1 MNHAQFTSSGYSFVN
16 GLKAV
21 TRYATAS
28 KLLFKDA
35 CNFVSSPKLKKIFT
49 ILHALNIQK
58 VYTKDGDFKAA
69 LKFFNM
75 KQDNSLKIK
84 IDVTQNIEKP
94 ASEDNENFFSPIL
107 NVFKNMME
115 TSNII
120 DKYITAIPHLMS
132 IGFTLKKISSPNHVI
147 SKFDAIKVPALMAA
161 ATAIGKPLIDTIRED
176 CSTIIQFFK
185 DSNKLLTGA
194 YNFFGNN
201 NEDFTYYQLEESHQ
215 DNQVDVIGVGD
226 SNIY

>member
-1 MNHAQFTSSGYSFVN
+1 MYSEH
-16 GLKAV
+16 
-21 TRYATAS
+21 R
-28 KLLFKDA
+28 
-35 CNFVSSPKLKKIFT
+35 
-49 ILHALNIQK
+49 
-58 VYTKDGDFKAA
+58 
-69 LKFFNM
+69 
-75 KQDNSLKIK
+75 
-84 IDVTQNIEKP
+84 KP
-94 ASEDNENFFSPIL
+94 ASEDNENLFSPIL

-161 ATAIGKPLIDTIRED
+161 TIEKPLIDTIRED

-185 DSNKLLTGA
+185 DSNTLLTGI
-194 YNFFGNN
+194 YNLFGNN
-201 NEDFTYYQLEESHQ
+201 NEDFTYYQLEEGYQ
-215 DNQVDVIGVGD
+215 DDQVDIIGVGD

>member
-1 MNHAQFTSSGYSFVN
+1 MNHAKLTNSGYSFVN
-16 GLKAV
+16 GLGAV

-28 KLLFKDA
+28 KLLFKDTY
-35 CNFVSSPKLKKIFT
+35 NFVSSSNLKKIST

-58 VYTKDGDFKAA
+58 VYTKDGDFEAA
-69 LKFFNM
+69 LKFFHM

-84 IDVTQNIEKP
+84 IDVTPNIEKP
-94 ASEDNENFFSPIL
+94 TSEDSENFFSPIL

-161 ATAIGKPLIDTIRED
+161 ATAIGKPLIDTIKED

-185 DSNKLLTGA
+185 NSNKLLTGV
-194 YNFFGNN
+194 YNLFGNN
-201 NEDFTYYQLEESHQ
+201 NEDFAYYPLEKCHQ
-215 DNQVDVIGVGD
+215 ENQVDVIGVED

>member
-1 MNHAQFTSSGYSFVN
+1 
-16 GLKAV
+16 
-21 TRYATAS
+21 
-28 KLLFKDA
+28 
-35 CNFVSSPKLKKIFT
+35 
-49 ILHALNIQK
+49 
-58 VYTKDGDFKAA
+58 
-69 LKFFNM
+69 M

-84 IDVTQNIEKP
+84 IDVTQNIEKS

-161 ATAIGKPLIDTIRED
+161 TIEKPLIDTIRED

-185 DSNKLLTGA
+185 DSNAINWCL
-194 YNFFGNN
+194 
-201 NEDFTYYQLEESHQ
+201 
-215 DNQVDVIGVGD
+215 
-226 SNIY
+226 

>member
-1 MNHAQFTSSGYSFVN
+1 MQPLLNYY
-16 GLKAV
+16 LKMHII
-21 TRYATAS
+21 
-28 KLLFKDA
+28 LFL
-35 CNFVSSPKLKKIFT
+35 VPTKKIFT

-58 VYTKDGDFKAA
+58 VYTKGGDFEAA

-84 IDVTQNIEKP
+84 TDVTQNIEKP
-94 ASEDNENFFSPIL
+94 ASEYNENLFSPIL

-147 SKFDAIKVPALMAA
+147 SKFDAIKG
-161 ATAIGKPLIDTIRED
+161 T
-176 CSTIIQFFK
+176 STYGCCYRRYRKTF
-185 DSNKLLTGA
+185 NR
-194 YNFFGNN
+194 YN
-201 NEDFTYYQLEESHQ
+201 
-215 DNQVDVIGVGD
+215 
-226 SNIY
+226 